1 MGEFLKHSHTF
12 HFTYQGKLDGKVT
25 KGEIIAKDKHQA
37 SAKLKQKNIVLT
49 APLIKTKAA
58 LADSGNTK
66 YSKLFLKFLILF
78 TGFFFVYYFL
88 PANLWL
94 LPLLVAPPIIYIR
107 WKIQKK
113 ISNLTYRILTGR
125 DLDQDLPKNFYI
137 WFTIFLIISLIVV
150 TTITLVFDINLD

>member
-1 MGEFLKHSHTF
+1 MKHSHTL
-12 HFTYQGKLDGKVT
+12 HFTYEGKLDGKVT
-25 KGEIIAKDKHQA
+25 KGEIIAKDKHEA
-37 SAKLKQKNIVLT
+37 AAKLKQKNIVLT

-58 LADSGNTK
+58 LADSGNTT

-78 TGFFFVYYFL
+78 TGFYFVYYFL

-125 DLDQDLPKNFYI
+125 NLDQDLPKNFYI

>member
-12 HFTYQGKLDGKVT
+12 HFTYEGKLDGKVT
-25 KGEIIAKDKHQA
+25 KGEIIAKDKYEAA
-37 SAKLKQKNIVLT
+37 SKLKQKNIILT

-58 LADSGNTK
+58 LADSGNTT

-78 TGFFFVYYFL
+78 TGFYFVYYFL

>member
-1 MGEFLKHSHTF
+1 MKHSHTF
-12 HFTYQGKLDGKVT
+12 HFTYEGKLDGKVT
-25 KGEIIAKDKHQA
+25 KGEIIAKDKYEAA
-37 SAKLKQKNIVLT
+37 SKLKQKNIILT

-58 LADSGNTK
+58 LADSGNTT

-78 TGFFFVYYFL
+78 TGFYFVYYFL

>member
-12 HFTYQGKLDGKVT
+12 HFTYEGKLDGKVT
-25 KGEIIAKDKHQA
+25 KGEIIAKDKYEAA
-37 SAKLKQKNIVLT
+37 SKLKQKNIVLT
-49 APLIKTKAA
+49 SPLIKTKAA
-58 LADSGNTK
+58 LADSGNTT

-78 TGFFFVYYFL
+78 TGCYFVYYFL

-94 LPLLVAPPIIYIR
+94 LPVVVGWPILYIR
-107 WKIQKK
+107 WKIHKK
-113 ISNLTYRILTGR
+113 MSNLTYRILTGR

-137 WFTIFLIISLIVV
+137 WMTIFIIISLIVV

>member
-1 MGEFLKHSHTF
+1 MKHSNTF
-12 HFTYQGKLDGKVT
+12 HFTYEGKLDGKVT
-25 KGEIIAKDKHQA
+25 KGEIIAKDKYEAA
-37 SAKLKQKNIVLT
+37 SKLKQKNIILT

-78 TGFFFVYYFL
+78 TGFYFVYYFL

>member
-12 HFTYQGKLDGKVT
+12 HFTYEGKLDGKAT
-25 KGEIIAKDKHQA
+25 KGEIIAKDKHEA
-37 SAKLKQKNIVLT
+37 AAKLKQKNIVLT

-58 LADSGNTK
+58 LADSGNTT

-78 TGFFFVYYFL
+78 TGFYFVYYFL